1 MIIKLVTLTRSNRRS
16 DKSASINFTTALE
29 QSTSEMSEL
38 DTLFQQQ
45 CLIAIKPED
54 TPFLDTE
61 LKDLDSVDMDI
72 EDTTKT
78 PSKRLRSVLYILWD
92 QGVKDVEFK
101 EFYKN
106 RMNRLIEQIK
116 DRLD

>member
-1 MIIKLVTLTRSNRRS
+1 MIIKQVTLTRSLRKA
-16 DKSASINFTTALE
+16 DKSVSISFNTNLE
-29 QSTSEMSEL
+29 QSTSEMAEL
-38 DTLFQQQ
+38 DAMFQQQ
-45 CLIAIKPED
+45 CVIAIKPEE
-54 TPFLDTE
+54 TPFLDSE
-61 LKDLDSVDMDI
+61 VKDLDAIDSDL

-78 PSKRLRSVLYILWD
+78 PSKRLRNALYVLWD

-116 DRLD
+116 SRLE